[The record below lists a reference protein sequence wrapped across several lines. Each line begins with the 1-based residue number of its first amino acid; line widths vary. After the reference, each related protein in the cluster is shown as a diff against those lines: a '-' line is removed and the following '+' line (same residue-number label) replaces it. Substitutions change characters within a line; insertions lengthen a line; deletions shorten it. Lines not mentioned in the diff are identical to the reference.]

1 MLAYVEV
8 LVAPL
13 WQIPEFES
21 KELGAAGA
29 RLLHPQR
36 QLQRRPGERARRLH
50 GVLAHVAVQRA
61 RRAQVNRSCWN
72 SSLRLGIENLWASA
86 GSS

>member
-36 QLQRRPGERARRLH
+36 LLRRRPTQRAGRLRPALVH
-50 GVLAHVAVQRA
+50 APVQRA
-61 RRAQVNRSCWN
+61 RPLPGRVKIARYESM
-72 SSLRLGIENLWASA
+72 
-86 GSS
+86 

>member
-13 WQIPEFES
+13 WQIPEF
-21 KELGAAGA
+21 GAAGA

-36 QLQRRPGERARRLH
+36 LLRRRPTQRAGRLRPT
-50 GVLAHVAVQRA
+50 LAYAPVQRA
-61 RRAQVNRSCWN
+61 RPLPGRVKIARA
-72 SSLRLGIENLWASA
+72 I
-86 GSS
+86 

>member
-21 KELGAAGA
+21 NLKKKA

-36 QLQRRPGERARRLH
+36 LLRRRPAQRAGRLRPA
-50 GVLAHVAVQRA
+50 LAHAPVQRA
-61 RRAQVNRSCWN
+61 WPLPGRVKIADISRYN
-72 SSLRLGIENLWASA
+72 IDT
-86 GSS
+86 